1 MPSAQL
7 CTPGLNVFV
16 YVQVQKILQ
25 SSQQKEGLELQN
37 LLTNPHVQVRY
48 LPHIKCTSITRFS
61 SVLQTGNINVYIFD
75 IHCVYARRLVF
86 IISCQR

>member
-7 CTPGLNVFV
+7 FTTVLNVFI

-48 LPHIKCTSITRFS
+48 LYHIKCTLIILFS
-61 SVLQTGNINVYIFD
+61 
-75 IHCVYARRLVF
+75 
-86 IISCQR
+86 

>member
-1 MPSAQL
+1 MHACMHGWRLQNRKHVSSI
-7 CTPGLNVFV
+7 FV

-48 LPHIKCTSITRFS
+48 LYHIKCT
-61 SVLQTGNINVYIFD
+61 
-75 IHCVYARRLVF
+75 
-86 IISCQR
+86 